1 MLGNISEPPKMI
13 LTLVAEVGA
22 DEQDGATES
31 AGPRLVIDVA
41 VPGRQ
46 ETGTIVAGELVL
58 SGTYAHTAVHPVRL
72 SKLQGRAGPASMM
85 CWREWRRSDSRSQD
99 GHRRPFQFVS

>member
-85 CWREWRRSDSRSQD
+85 CCLLYTSPSPRDLSTSRMPS
-99 GHRRPFQFVS
+99 SA